1 MKDFT
6 AQQKEIVARK
16 LGYDGPMQ
24 GFDEFIASS
33 PALEAK
39 YSAIT
44 GKYAERMAKGGLV
57 KNYQAG
63 GAVGVV
69 RPSSGDRIM
78 DSTGAPIDNQTMIP
92 SPILPVDTTTDEFG
106 KPLAGKASQVTAA
119 QITATPD
126 QSIST
131 AARAGEQAAQVTG
144 GATATAGQAT
154 AAQAGEAA
162 AYEASKAAP
171 AVGAALAGVT
181 GATGAVSKEAQV
193 TAAQG
198 QVSKEAIA
206 KAPTAPAA
214 AQVAATPD
222 LALTEGQVAKAA
234 TMADVGGPAKATAAT
249 TDKTFAAQAAQLTGT
264 PQAKAETAYTL
275 PEVRYASMD
284 APAVL
289 PAAKA
294 AEIPSATS

>member
-57 KNYQAG
+57 KNKRNYRVG
-63 GAVGVV
+63 GDLVASVNEDGGSGMGVGM
-69 RPSSGDRIM
+69 PSSGDKTLTDDDLPTLNPPTTPATSSGQDYDLMQQWYNDDGTPNYIQVPKGAAGNAALKPSEIQSAAGTAAPTTGG
-78 DSTGAPIDNQTMIP
+78 STPAVAPIA
-92 SPILPVDTTTDEFG
+92 PV
-106 KPLAGKASQVTAA
+106 PVAGKASQVTAA
-119 QITATPD
+119 QIAPTDA
-126 QSIST
+126 QKIST
-131 AARAGEQAAQVTG
+131 ESRAGETATQVTG
-144 GATATAGQAT
+144 AATATAGQAT
-154 AAQAGEAA
+154 ATQTGPAA
-162 AYEASKAAP
+162 TYEASKAAP
-171 AVGAALAGVT
+171 AVGEALAGVT

-198 QVSKEAIA
+198 QISKEAIA

-214 AQVAATPD
+214 PD
-222 LALTEGQVAKAA
+222 H
-234 TMADVGGPAKATAAT
+234 
-249 TDKTFAAQAAQLTGT
+249 
-264 PQAKAETAYTL
+264 
-275 PEVRYASMD
+275 
-284 APAVL
+284 APAPPPEPPVL
-289 PAAKA
+289 GASVP
-294 AEIPSATS
+294 